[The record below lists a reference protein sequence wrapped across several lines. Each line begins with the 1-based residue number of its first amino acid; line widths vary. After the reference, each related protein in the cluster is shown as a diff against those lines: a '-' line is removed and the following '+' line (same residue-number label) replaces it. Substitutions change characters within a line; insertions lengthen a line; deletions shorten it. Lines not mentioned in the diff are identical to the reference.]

1 NSTYETEEENILSLL
16 NRIKEEN
23 PTVLADD
30 IGIIFI
36 DQAKSIFKIA
46 DKLEVSVPRLFKWKV
61 NKAYETKE
69 KVKDTLFISNKNHV
83 KGLEFPFVICVT
95 RDISRSHS
103 YRNSLYM
110 MLTRSFI
117 RSYLLFGDDDKTL
130 QAEIEN
136 GLKIINECGYMD
148 ISVPS
153 KEVISRIRT
162 TIKYDEKNISHYDLV
177 TKVFE
182 ELN

>member
-1 NSTYETEEENILSLL
+1 IYVAGDIFQSIFDTNISNEIQPDFLLSKCYRTDPRTLMFAHGIGMGLFEKEPLTWLMNDEWEACGYIVDHPERNKLRLKREPLRRFEDVTDAKIHSVELVNSTYETEEENILSLL

-69 KVKDTLFISNKNHV
+69 KV
-83 KGLEFPFVICVT
+83 
-95 RDISRSHS
+95 
-103 YRNSLYM
+103 
-110 MLTRSFI
+110 
-117 RSYLLFGDDDKTL
+117 
-130 QAEIEN
+130 
-136 GLKIINECGYMD
+136 
-148 ISVPS
+148 
-153 KEVISRIRT
+153 
-162 TIKYDEKNISHYDLV
+162 
-177 TKVFE
+177 
-182 ELN
+182 